1 MILVSLSSFPFFSY
15 SVFILAIDMFLY
27 AVRRVAVLA
36 PTVII
41 VMLITFTLGY
51 FGPIDPVRAVLGE
64 DWEDETRYAEV
75 KKALG
80 LDRPFMIQFLDYL
93 GTMFGGNWGQSLS
106 AFGGVASDRAVSEG
120 RGAGY
125 TGTSTSVREMVLSR
139 LVISAQLSFW
149 ALVFLI
155 VFAILLGV
163 LAAVKQNTTIDY
175 AIVTSSIIASSIPAY
190 VIGPV
195 LLIIFVLKIPVFKT
209 VGGWDGMFSRQAIL
223 PAIVLAT
230 GPMLVIVRQTRAG
243 IVEVLGKDFVRT
255 ARAKGMPERLVI
267 ARHMLR
273 TAMIPV
279 LTSMGLVTSGLLTG
293 SLFVEQIFNIPGIG
307 KLAIQTLMSGDH
319 PVFMAVV
326 LFQALIIVTVNL
338 LTDLLYGGLD
348 PRVTYD

>member
-1 MILVSLSSFPFFSY
+1 MFLASLSSCPFFSY
-15 SVFILAIDMFLY
+15 SVLILATEMFLY

-80 LDRPFMIQFLDYL
+80 LDRPFMIQFLDYM

-120 RGAGY
+120 RGAGFS
-125 TGTSTSVREMVLSR
+125 GTSTSVREMVLGR

-175 AIVTSSIIASSIPAY
+175 AIVTSSIVASSIPAY

-243 IVEVLGKDFVRT
+243 IIEVLGKDFVRT

-267 ARHMLR
+267 GPPYAANSYDTGADFDGACYKRAADGKSLCRADFQHSRHRQTGDSDAYVGRSSCIYGGRPVSSPDHRDSKPADRSVIRWAGSARHL
-273 TAMIPV
+273 
-279 LTSMGLVTSGLLTG
+279 
-293 SLFVEQIFNIPGIG
+293 
-307 KLAIQTLMSGDH
+307 
-319 PVFMAVV
+319 
-326 LFQALIIVTVNL
+326 
-338 LTDLLYGGLD
+338 
-348 PRVTYD
+348 

>member
-1 MILVSLSSFPFFSY
+1 
-15 SVFILAIDMFLY
+15 MFLY
-27 AVRRVAVLA
+27 AVRRIAVLA

-64 DWEDETRYAEV
+64 EWEDETRYAEV

-93 GTMFGGNWGQSLS
+93 GTMFGGNWGRSLS
-106 AFGGVASDRAVSEG
+106 AFGGVASDRAASEG

-125 TGTSTSVREMVLSR
+125 TGTSTNVREMVLGR
-139 LVISAQLSFW
+139 LAISAQLSFW

-155 VFAILLGV
+155 FFAILLGV

-175 AIVTSSIIASSIPAY
+175 AIVTSSIVASSIPAY

-243 IVEVLGKDFVRT
+243 IIEVLGKDFVRT

-279 LTSMGLVTSGLLTG
+279 LTSMGACYKRAADGKSLCRADFQHSRHRQTG
-293 SLFVEQIFNIPGIG
+293 DSDAYVGR
-307 KLAIQTLMSGDH
+307 SSC
-319 PVFMAVV
+319 V
-326 LFQALIIVTVNL
+326 
-338 LTDLLYGGLD
+338 YGGRPVSSPDHRDSKPADRSVIRWAGSARHL
-348 PRVTYD
+348 